1 MEKNACKR
9 IKDKMER
16 LTQEVDVGYRAERET
31 PTRVHTHTHTHT
43 HLESTPVSFPTPS
56 SPPFPA

>member
-16 LTQEVDVGYRAERET
+16 LTQEVDERYRAERET
-31 PTRVHTHTHTHT
+31 PTRVRTHTHTWAAKPGCT
-43 HLESTPVSFPTPS
+43 MQGAS
-56 SPPFPA
+56 

>member
-16 LTQEVDVGYRAERET
+16 LTQEVDERYRAERET
-31 PTRVHTHTHTHT
+31 PTRVHTSA
-43 HLESTPVSFPTPS
+43 LAIGGRGGRRPPS
-56 SPPFPA
+56 PDPAAT

>member
-16 LTQEVDVGYRAERET
+16 LTQEVDERYRAERET
-31 PTRVHTHTHTHT
+31 PTRVHTHTHTWAAK
-43 HLESTPVSFPTPS
+43 PR
-56 SPPFPA
+56 

>member
-16 LTQEVDVGYRAERET
+16 LTQEVDEARRDTERRERH
-31 PTRVHTHTHTHT
+31 PHVYIHTLT
-43 HLESTPVSFPTPS
+43 LGPPNPVEFDS
-56 SPPFPA
+56 SRDVR